1 VSTVHTAG
9 VNWESVAVIV
19 SAIATTMA
27 FILTLFARV
36 IGGSIAGAVD
46 KLRIE
51 VIAKMDNRITTLEIM
66 ARLYHPEHKKPDS

>member
-1 VSTVHTAG
+1 MNTVHTTG

-19 SAIATTMA
+19 AAIATTMT
-27 FILTLFARV
+27 FVLTLFAKV
-36 IGGSIAGAVD
+36 IGGTIAGAVD